1 MKKLLY
7 IGNKLSEKGY
17 NATTID
23 TLSFQLEKIG
33 YQVVAVSSLKN
44 PLLRILDMLFSI
56 IKNRKFDY
64 LLIDTYSTSAFWY
77 AFFASQLARGLKIKY
92 IPILHGGNLP
102 NRLKKNPKL
111 SQLIFNNAYKNVA
124 PSNYLIERFIEEG
137 FYNVFFIPNTIEIQK
152 YHFKLRTTIQPKLL
166 WVRAFA
172 SIYNPKMAV
181 DVFSEIKKK
190 YPLAQ
195 LCMIGP
201 DKDGSLESTKKY
213 ASEKELDVTFTGK
226 LSKEEWISL
235 SKNYDIF
242 INTTHFDNTPI
253 SIIEAMALGLPIVST
268 KVGGIPYLFSDQK
281 EGLMVSDDSVDQMV
295 EAICFLL
302 SYPKKASQISIQA
315 RQKVESFDWEKVQ
328 EHWKNVIA

>member
-102 NRLKKNPKL
+102 NRLKKIL
-111 SQLIFNNAYKNVA
+111 
-124 PSNYLIERFIEEG
+124 NYL
-137 FYNVFFIPNTIEIQK
+137 N
-152 YHFKLRTTIQPKLL
+152 
-166 WVRAFA
+166 
-172 SIYNPKMAV
+172 
-181 DVFSEIKKK
+181 
-190 YPLAQ
+190 
-195 LCMIGP
+195 
-201 DKDGSLESTKKY
+201 
-213 ASEKELDVTFTGK
+213 
-226 LSKEEWISL
+226 
-235 SKNYDIF
+235 
-242 INTTHFDNTPI
+242 
-253 SIIEAMALGLPIVST
+253 
-268 KVGGIPYLFSDQK
+268 
-281 EGLMVSDDSVDQMV
+281 
-295 EAICFLL
+295 
-302 SYPKKASQISIQA
+302 
-315 RQKVESFDWEKVQ
+315 
-328 EHWKNVIA
+328 